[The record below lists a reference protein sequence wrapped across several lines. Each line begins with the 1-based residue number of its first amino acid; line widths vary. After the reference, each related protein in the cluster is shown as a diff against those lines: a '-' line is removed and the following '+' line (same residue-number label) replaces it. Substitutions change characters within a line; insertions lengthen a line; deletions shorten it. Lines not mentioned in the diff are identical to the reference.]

1 MVIEILFQPEPVVV
15 LFLEFVKQ
23 ISKTGQFV
31 II

>member
-1 MVIEILFQPEPVVV
+1 VVA